1 MSLESGRHSVNSIP
15 KNSKFFFKNHTVDYE
30 SFYSLYKIAYQYIT
44 DTKTDLN
51 EEEQIKVRTQLI
63 DILKM
68 LPTFVI
74 IALPGSFLTLPLL
87 LKILPKD
94 TLPTEFQNDQN

>member
-1 MSLESGRHSVNSIP
+1 
-15 KNSKFFFKNHTVDYE
+15 
-30 SFYSLYKIAYQYIT
+30 
-44 DTKTDLN
+44 
-51 EEEQIKVRTQLI
+51 
-63 DILKM
+63 M

-94 TLPTEFQNDQN
+94 TLPTEFQND